1 MVTSAPPLARYA
13 QRRGYPLLP
22 GIRTRA
28 IAAHIAANAI
38 WAGSAVASK
47 PLLLH
52 LPPLTLSALR
62 VAIALVVL
70 SVVMSHTRERPANG
84 PAPAL
89 LGVVG
94 VAVFCAA
101 QNVGL
106 VFANA
111 TMTALVAGCI
121 PVLTLG
127 LAVPMLHERLDSP
140 RLAGIIVSTLGV
152 GAIVVAGSGR
162 PPATA
167 LLIGLLPLASALASA
182 LSMVLSRRLLITG
195 SPLAVVTGST
205 RYGLLFLL
213 PLTVVELTTAEVGQ
227 VALADL
233 ALLAYLGA
241 GCSAL
246 AFLLRGYG
254 LKHLDA
260 SHGAVYGNLRPVI
273 GVVLAVV
280 LLGEPLGVV
289 HIAGG
294 ALVLIGVGIPSWQS
308 PFRLFRPRGQFLP
321 NGGYRRTGIG

>member
-1 MVTSAPPLARYA
+1 
-13 QRRGYPLLP
+13 
-22 GIRTRA
+22 
-28 IAAHIAANAI
+28 
-38 WAGSAVASK
+38 VASK
-47 PLLLH
+47 PLLED
-52 LPPLTLSALR
+52 LPPLTLASLR

-70 SVVMSHTRERPANG
+70 CIVMSHRHERPANG

-89 LGVVG
+89 LGFVG
-94 VAVFCAA
+94 VAVFCGA

-106 VFANA
+106 LFADA
-111 TMTALVAGCI
+111 TMTTLVTGCI

-127 LAVPMLHERLDSP
+127 LAVPLLHERLDGP
-140 RLAGIIVSTLGV
+140 RLASVIISTLGV
-152 GAIVVAGSGR
+152 GVIVVAGSGQ

-182 LSMVLSRRLLITG
+182 LSMVLGRRILVTG

-213 PLTVVELTTAEVGQ
+213 PFTVVELTTVEIGRVTSG
-227 VALADL
+227 DL
-233 ALLAYLGA
+233 VLLAYLGV

-260 SHGAVYGNLRPVI
+260 GHGAVYGNLRPVI

-280 LLGEPLGVV
+280 LLREPLNSI

-294 ALVLIGVGIPSWQS
+294 ALVLIGVGLASRRP
-308 PFRLFRPRGQFLP
+308 PLRFPRPRGHLLP
-321 NGGYRRTGIG
+321 KEGFRRAGIG